1 MRISNST
8 DTKPPGKTHGKTPGG
23 VAQDIM
29 EFARQMGEGNPFW
42 TRELLHIGKRAAI
55 DKALSRLVRAEKLM
69 RVMRGLYVLP
79 EWSEL
84 FGCVVPALTDAVM
97 DAISRLTG
105 EVFEVSPE
113 RALSALRLTTQ
124 NQMARVYCT
133 TGRPRVLRF
142 GKRQPIYLKSAPR
155 KKAIAPIMGSMAGAA
170 AIALLYLGP
179 KEVDEDIMKTI
190 KKNMEPEDF
199 DRLVS
204 VAPKMPL
211 WLADILLHNKF
222 RA

>member
-55 DKALSRLVRAEKLM
+55 DKALSRLVRAEKLF
-69 RVMRGLYVLP
+69 RLMRGLYVLP
-79 EWSEL
+79 KMSKL
-84 FGCVVPALTDAVM
+84 FGKVSALPKAIM
-97 DAISRLTG
+97 KAISRLTE

-124 NQMARVYCT
+124 NQMAKVYCT

>member
-55 DKALSRLVRAEKLM
+55 DKALSRLVRAEKLF
-69 RVMRGLYVLP
+69 RLMRGLYVLP
-79 EWSEL
+79 KMSKL
-84 FGCVVPALTDAVM
+84 FGKVSALPKAIM
-97 DAISRLTG
+97 KAISRLTG

-124 NQMARVYCT
+124 NQMALVCCT

-142 GKRQPIYLKSAPR
+142 DKGQPIHLKSAPR
-155 KKAIAPIMGSMAGAA
+155 KKVIAPIMGSMAGAA

-179 KEVDEDIMKTI
+179 KDVDEDVMKTI

>member
-1 MRISNST
+1 MNTSNST
-8 DTKPPGKTHGKTPGG
+8 DTKNPGKTPGG
-23 VAQDIM
+23 IDERIM

-42 TRELLHIGKRAAI
+42 TRELLHLGKRTTVSH
-55 DKALSRLVRAEKLM
+55 ALSRLVSAEKLM

-124 NQMARVYCT
+124 NQMAKVYCT

-179 KEVDEDIMKTI
+179 KDVDEDIMKTI
-190 KKNMEPEDF
+190 KENMEPEDF

>member
-1 MRISNST
+1 MNTSNST
-8 DTKPPGKTHGKTPGG
+8 DTKTPGKTPGG
-23 VAQDIM
+23 VAEDIM
-29 EFARQMGEGNPFW
+29 EFARRMGEGKPFW
-42 TRELLHIGKRAAI
+42 TRELLHLGKRAAVSH
-55 DKALSRLVRAEKLM
+55 ALSRLVSAERLIH
-69 RVMRGLYVLP
+69 VMRGLYVLP
-79 EWSEL
+79 KMSKL
-84 FGCVVPALTDAVM
+84 FGRLSASTGSVM

-105 EVFEVSPE
+105 EVFEISPE

-124 NQMARVYCT
+124 NQMALVYCT
-133 TGRPRVLRF
+133 TGRPRVLRI
-142 GKRQPIYLKSAPR
+142 GKRQPVFLKSAPR
-155 KKAIAPIMGSMAGAA
+155 KNAIAPIMGSMAGAA

-179 KEVDEDIMKTI
+179 KDVDEDIMKTI

-211 WLADILLHNKF
+211 WLSDILLHNKF

>member
-1 MRISNST
+1 MNTSNST
-8 DTKPPGKTHGKTPGG
+8 DTKSPGKAPGG
-23 VAQDIM
+23 IDERIM

-124 NQMARVYCT
+124 NQMALVCCT
-133 TGRPRVLRF
+133 TGRSRVLRF
-142 GKRQPIYLKSAPR
+142 DKGQPIYLKSAPR

-170 AIALLYLGP
+170 AIALLFLGP

-190 KKNMEPEDF
+190 KENMEPKQF

>member
-1 MRISNST
+1 MNTSNST
-8 DTKPPGKTHGKTPGG
+8 DTKRPGKTPGG
-23 VAQDIM
+23 IDGRIM
-29 EFARQMGEGNPFW
+29 EYAQQMGEGNPFW

-55 DKALSRLVRAEKLM
+55 DKALSRLVRAEKLF
-69 RVMRGLYVLP
+69 RLMRGLYVLP
-79 EWSEL
+79 KMSKL
-84 FGCVVPALTDAVM
+84 FGRLSASTGSVM

-105 EVFEVSPE
+105 EVFEISPE

-124 NQMARVYCT
+124 NQMALVYCT
-133 TGRPRVLRF
+133 TGRPRVLRI
-142 GKRQPIYLKSAPR
+142 GKRQPVFLKSAPR
-155 KKAIAPIMGSMAGAA
+155 KNAIAPIMGSMAGAA
-170 AIALLYLGP
+170 AIALLFLGP
-179 KEVDEDIMKTI
+179 KDVDEDIMKTI
-190 KKNMEPEDF
+190 KKNMSAEDF